1 MTDIIDVDKSWD
13 GKGSLDDHRHREFAK
28 IQHPGFGRLPVQQPT
43 AASEPPEDI
52 PAKEVAVESDA
63 EEAATIF
70 TDDESD

>member
-52 PAKEVAVESDA
+52 PAEVDVENDA
-63 EEAATIF
+63 EEAATLF
-70 TDDESD
+70 TEDDSE